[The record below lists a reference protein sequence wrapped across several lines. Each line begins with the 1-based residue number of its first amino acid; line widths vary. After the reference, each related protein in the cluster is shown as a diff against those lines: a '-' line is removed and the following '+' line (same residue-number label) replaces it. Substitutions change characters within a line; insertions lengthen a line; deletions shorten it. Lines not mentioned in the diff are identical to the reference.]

1 MDNIQGAALSCPKQ
15 PPWVFRDLHRE
26 VAMTSG
32 QQLVGTL
39 AFSTSAL
46 LLSRA
51 QRLGEAS
58 FLSMGAEVT
67 EIDICEHFRHAQPTG
82 GLPGNSRQGLLP
94 A

>member
-1 MDNIQGAALSCPKQ
+1 MQVWENPQYTDIT
-15 PPWVFRDLHRE
+15 FRDRGSSQLHRE
-26 VAMTSG
+26 GMTPG

-39 AFSTSAL
+39 AFSASAL

-58 FLSMGAEVT
+58 FLSVGTEVT
-67 EIDICEHFRHAQPTG
+67 ETDICEHFLHAQPTR
-82 GLPGNSRQGLLP
+82 GLPGNRRQGLLP